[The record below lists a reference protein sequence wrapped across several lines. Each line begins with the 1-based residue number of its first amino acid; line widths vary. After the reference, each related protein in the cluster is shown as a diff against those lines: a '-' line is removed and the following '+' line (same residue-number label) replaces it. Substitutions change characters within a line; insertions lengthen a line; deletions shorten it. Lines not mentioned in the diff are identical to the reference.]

1 MSKSPI
7 NEKVNLLSA
16 EKRQKLIDGAV
27 AGESITEMSKR
38 LGVEFSV
45 AQRLLWQSGT
55 LPWQGSK
62 TIITRR
68 LRSLRTACR
77 RSDRNKLAKDVEEQ
91 VAYLYYA
98 AKRQQD
104 HLPKVKNLL
113 ASSADQIPKSNI

>member
-113 ASSADQIPKSNI
+113 TSSADQIPKSNI

>member
-27 AGESITEMSKR
+27 AGESINEMSKR